1 MARCRPLFVFI
12 QLLAIVSLPSV
23 LCGDEKPYNVELNS
37 FERDQAIDNQDK
49 WVDWGSLRMKKIGRN
64 KFAVAGDFEF
74 KLNMGDEQKISL
86 RVFVYDSNA
95 SQKGPLV
102 MNVNKPFCE
111 FINEDKDTYP
121 YLQKVSNMPEQGK
134 CPFPKGKYKID
145 NYEMETNFLPDNAP
159 KGDYIIELSL
169 QDREI
174 PVAGLVAVVTLT

>member
-1 MARCRPLFVFI
+1 MAHRRPYFAFFQLF
-12 QLLAIVSLPSV
+12 AIVSLQNV
-23 LCGDEKPYNVELNS
+23 LCENEKPYNVELNS
-37 FERDQAIDNQDK
+37 FERDQSIDNQDK

-74 KLNMGDEQKISL
+74 MLNMGDEQKISL
-86 RVFVYDSNA
+86 RVFVYDSSA

-102 MNVNKPFCE
+102 MNVNKPFCQ

-121 YLQKVSNMPEQGK
+121 YLQKVSNMPEQGN

-159 KGDYIIELSL
+159 KGDYILELSL